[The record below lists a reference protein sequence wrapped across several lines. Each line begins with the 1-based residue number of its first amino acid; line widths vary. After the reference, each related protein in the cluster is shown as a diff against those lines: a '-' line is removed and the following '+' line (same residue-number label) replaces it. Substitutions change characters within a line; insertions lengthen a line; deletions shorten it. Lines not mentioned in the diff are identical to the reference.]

1 MECHGPRI
9 GVLPASVEEGEE
21 GGRRREEE
29 RGGSRVTRYLTQEG
43 LQVIP
48 VQNWLMTCRIVTCLD
63 PRKIGGQ
70 PNFHTSAGV
79 ITAEAGLPTE
89 GAGLGAVAMPGQ
101 RVLCTSPG
109 GALGTEF

>member
-9 GVLPASVEEGEE
+9 GVLTASEAVEEGEE
-21 GGRRREEE
+21 GRSG
-29 RGGSRVTRYLTQEG
+29 GGSRVTRYLTEEG

-48 VQNWLMTCRIVTCLD
+48 VQNRLMTSRIVPRLD
-63 PRKIGGQ
+63 PRKIGGGQ

-101 RVLCTSPG
+101 WVLCTSPG
-109 GALGTEF
+109 GTPGTEF

>member
-1 MECHGPRI
+1 MPWAQNRGAACFRGR
-9 GVLPASVEEGEE
+9 
-21 GGRRREEE
+21 GGRGGGEEEE

-48 VQNWLMTCRIVTCLD
+48 VQNRLMTSRIVPRLD

-89 GAGLGAVAMPGQ
+89 GAGLGAVAMPARAAGAVYFS
-101 RVLCTSPG
+101 RWGPG
-109 GALGTEF
+109 S